1 MRWQDEVQGDQE
13 GALHSEYGD
22 AGGDGAAPPIRRH
35 LHDGRILN
43 RSPVVWD
50 FLIVQM
56 PDARYVGRVP
66 LTLRPGD
73 GLCLGLECLEHAIPL
88 FLDDIVY
95 DSGPFP
101 PAFGAGLNED
111 CRHVSL
117 PDCCRSRRA
126 LHKAK
131 GSNSCERPA
140 GGLSAPPGAPL
151 GAILV
156 DAQVLER
163 GFFINPR
170 CGSAATRWAVRA
182 ERKSAVEP
190 RARPDAPRQ
199 DRGLCRFAPPPPRSR
214 P

>member
-1 MRWQDEVQGDQE
+1 MAAIRASGEDGVNAVLARVGEGHWRAWFAAHGVRRLMEDEVQGDQE

-43 RSPVVWD
+43 RPPVVWD

-88 FLDDIVY
+88 FLDDIVHN
-95 DSGPFP
+95 SGPFP

-117 PDCCRSRRA
+117 SDCCRSRRA

-140 GGLSAPPGAPL
+140 GGLSAPGLAQRPTWRALCAGANKVSL
-151 GAILV
+151 
-156 DAQVLER
+156 
-163 GFFINPR
+163 
-170 CGSAATRWAVRA
+170 CATTPKV
-182 ERKSAVEP
+182 
-190 RARPDAPRQ
+190 
-199 DRGLCRFAPPPPRSR
+199 F
-214 P
+214 